1 VDVKAWIADTLSRN
15 NPMNILSF
23 NWHTPYLSLLVQLDH
38 TFDVAPANRET
49 LIHPEPWHET
59 MRPLMPNVTP
69 ITKEEALNRL
79 KRNDY
84 DLVLG
89 HNVGDLVLTEH
100 FSLPKILVFHTRL
113 TTEAQASGKLDII
126 PSYRKSVREL
136 ISGVYCV
143 FIAQT
148 KRYDWSLPGE
158 VILPGIDV
166 SLYGGYTGEVPR
178 ALRVGNMIKLRDLTS
193 GYSIQ
198 EAVLRD
204 LPSIAIGDN
213 PDIPSA
219 RPSKNWDDL
228 KQAYREN
235 RLFLIT
241 NIPKWEDGYNLAML
255 EAMATGMP
263 VVSLANP
270 VSPLTDGHDGFVSGD
285 VPILRQRVKQLL
297 ADTNLA
303 KTIGA
308 EGKRTVGRH
317 FPIGPFL
324 EKWERAIQRAYA
336 WYPHE
341 PKHIFV
347 KDQSVKGRMSS
358 RAPSRQRFKK
368 MILSYTSHPA
378 TAAAYL
384 ERALKRKLDVLTVG
398 AKLPPFVIEAW
409 KLQALKE
416 EAKPHDISTPD
427 FTVDIEYMLERLPGA
442 MDHDFFLWIE
452 TGLGLA
458 PENLDRLSIPK
469 AVYLIDT
476 RLNLPLH
483 IEMAKSFD
491 VAFLA
496 QRAYISDFN
505 KCGIKNV
512 YWLPL
517 ACDPEI
523 HGRLPVQKEY
533 DVGFVGSVTDERRIE
548 LLRSLSKT
556 ISVRYKRAFLQEM
569 TEHFCR
575 SRIVFNSAIRKDLNM
590 RVFEAMCSGSM
601 LLTDHADGL
610 DDFFQDRKHL
620 VVYNDDNLADVAEH
634 YLRRDAEREQVAR
647 AGRLEVLA
655 KHTYDHRA
663 EEIIRVME
671 GVLA

>member
-1 VDVKAWIADTLSRN
+1 
-15 NPMNILSF
+15 MNILSF

-38 TFDVAPANRET
+38 TFDVAPANREG

-59 MRPLMPNVTP
+59 MRPLMSNVTP
-69 ITKEEALNRL
+69 ITKEQALNRL
-79 KRNDY
+79 KRNCY

-89 HNVGDLVLTEH
+89 HNVGDLVLTEN

-113 TTEAQASGKLDII
+113 TTEAQASGKLNII

-148 KRYDWSLPGE
+148 KRYDWGLPGE

-213 PDIPSA
+213 PDIPGG

-270 VSPLTDGHDGFVSGD
+270 VSPLTDGLDGFVSGD

-308 EGKRTVGRH
+308 EGKRAVERH

-324 EKWERAIQRAYA
+324 EKWERAIQRAYS

-341 PKHIFV
+341 PKNIFV
-347 KDQSVKGRMSS
+347 SGKIEGSRSISPVKSLSES
-358 RAPSRQRFKK
+358 RNI
-368 MILSYTSHPA
+368 ILSYTSHPSSP
-378 TAAAYL
+378 AAFL
-384 ERALKRKLDVLTVG
+384 RRALNKKHNLLTVG
-398 AKLPPFVIEAW
+398 SRITPAIINAW
-409 KLQALKE
+409 DLHKLKE
-416 EAKPHDISTPD
+416 NPEPHDIEPPEI
-427 FTVDIEYMLERLPGA
+427 TVDINYMMDRLPGNFGP
-442 MDHDFFLWIE
+442 DFFLWVE
-452 TGLGLA
+452 TGLGRA
-458 PENLDRLSIPK
+458 PEHLERLAIPK
-469 AVYLIDT
+469 AAWFIFSHLYLEH
-476 RLNLPLH
+476 H
-483 IEMAKSFD
+483 IETAKMFD
-491 VAFLA
+491 VIFVA
-496 QRAYISDFN
+496 QQACISEFKN
-505 KCGIKNV
+505 HGMKNV
-512 YWLPL
+512 FWLPL
-517 ACDPEI
+517 ACDPDR
-523 HGRLPVQKEY
+523 HGKVSVEKQYDAGFAGSLEDDRRSALFKRLAGEMEVSRKQ
-533 DVGFVGSVTDERRIE
+533 VF
-548 LLRSLSKT
+548 LR
-556 ISVRYKRAFLQEM
+556 EM
-569 TEHFCR
+569 AEHFSR
-575 SRIVFNSAIRKDLNM
+575 SRMVFNSAVKNGLNM
-590 RVFEAMCSGSM
+590 RVFEGLCSGSM
-601 LLTDHADGL
+601 LLTDTATGM
-610 DDFFQDRKHL
+610 DDLFQHGKHL
-620 VVYNDDNLADVAEH
+620 VVYQDDEIVDVARY
-634 YLRRDAEREQVAR
+634 YLSHEFEREKVAEN
-647 AGRLEVLA
+647 GRREVLD
-655 KHTYDHRA
+655 KHTFSHRA
-663 EEIIRVME
+663 DEIVRRM
-671 GVLA
+671 ARF